1 MVYRDPRTE
10 SSRRET
16 KKTLKQCK
24 MSLHRAGRERHCQ
37 STPFKMLT
45 LIQTFGECIKDLFNA
60 SETGPAGW

>member
-24 MSLHRAGRERHCQ
+24 MSLHRAGRKRHCQ